1 MKESSLIKR
10 KYNITTSYTRATSM
24 YWGCI
29 VVIQS
34 LSHVL
39 IFVTSWTAAHQAPLS
54 STLTRSLFKFVS
66 IELVMLTI
74 SSSVTC
80 FSCLQSFPASGS
92 FQMGLFFT
100 SNRWPHYWSFSF
112 SISPSNKYSGLISF
126 RMDWLDLP
134 AVQGILNSHIQHHS

>member
-10 KYNITTSYTRATSM
+10 EYNITTSYTRATSM

-100 SNRWPHYWSFSF
+100 SNRWPYYWSFSF

-134 AVQGILNSHIQHHS
+134 AVQGILNSLIQHHS